1 MAVAL
6 LLFVEVSAIK
16 SDEITETTRSLVA
29 EVSSEG
35 SGRSETGS
43 LLKYISPLKHAS
55 KCIT

>member
-16 SDEITETTRSLVA
+16 SDEITEATRSLVA

-35 SGRSETGS
+35 SG
-43 LLKYISPLKHAS
+43 
-55 KCIT
+55 